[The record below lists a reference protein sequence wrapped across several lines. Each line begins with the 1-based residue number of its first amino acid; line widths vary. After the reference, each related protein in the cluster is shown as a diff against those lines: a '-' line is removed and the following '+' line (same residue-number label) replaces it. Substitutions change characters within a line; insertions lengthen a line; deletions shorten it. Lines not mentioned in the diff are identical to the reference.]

1 VGSPGVYRHV
11 SSLAHFQMGV
21 GETHAVTIMGN
32 LDAEL
37 NPGAPKKIL
46 AAKKFRGKLTEVRPE
61 AVKLVTSDGE
71 VVIGLASIKNA
82 QIDPDF
88 NELMNKAETQMTSQ
102 EVE

>member
-1 VGSPGVYRHV
+1 
-11 SSLAHFQMGV
+11 
-21 GETHAVTIMGN
+21 
-32 LDAEL
+32 
-37 NPGAPKKIL
+37 
-46 AAKKFRGKLTEVRPE
+46 
-61 AVKLVTSDGE
+61 